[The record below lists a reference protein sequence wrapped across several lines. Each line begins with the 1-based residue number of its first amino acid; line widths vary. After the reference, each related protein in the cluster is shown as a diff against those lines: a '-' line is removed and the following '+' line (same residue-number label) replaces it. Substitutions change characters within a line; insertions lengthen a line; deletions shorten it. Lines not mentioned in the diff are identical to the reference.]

1 MKTIVLSCFDGLSG
15 LQIALRKLGIKVDKY
30 YASEV
35 DESAMTI
42 TMKHFPN
49 TIQLGDIR
57 KITPKMIEKNPTLIA
72 AGSPCQD
79 FSLGGLRK
87 GMVTKENVAVT
98 SLDQYLKLK
107 SEGFKFDEKSQ
118 SYLFWEFVRLVR
130 QLKPKYFFLEN
141 VRMDHVWMHVIS
153 RELGVFPININS
165 SLVSAQNRDRLY
177 WTNIPGLSTPKD
189 KGILLGNVIPGA
201 VGGFGK
207 RGRNIGEK
215 KRDGSIKWTPYSTT
229 RTDKKSN
236 CIVTKKG
243 NTTMVMMKNGTHRQ
257 LTVEEA
263 EQLQTL
269 PKNYTKV
276 DGVSNVDR
284 WHAIGNGWTIDVI
297 THLLKGLK
305 KDLVKRKK

>member
-15 LQIALRKLGIKVDKY
+15 LQIALRRLGIKVDKY

-35 DESAMTI
+35 DEPAMSI

-57 KITPKMIEKNPTLIA
+57 KITSNMIEKRPTLIS

-79 FSLGGLRK
+79 FSLCGHRK

-118 SYLFWEFVRLVR
+118 SYLFWEFIRLVR

-141 VRMDHVWMHVIS
+141 VRMSHVWMHVIS
-153 RELGVFPININS
+153 RELGVFPISINS
-165 SLVSAQNRDRLY
+165 SLVSAQNRERLY
-177 WTNIPGLSTPKD
+177 WTNIPGVSAPQD
-189 KGILLGNVIPGA
+189 KRILLGNIIPGA
-201 VGGFGK
+201 IAGVGK
-207 RGRNIGEK
+207 RGQDLGERK
-215 KRDGSIKWTPYSTT
+215 VNGTIKWTQVTT
-229 RTDKKSN
+229 MRNDNKSN
-236 CIVTKKG
+236 CIVTKDG
-243 NTTMVMMKNGTHRQ
+243 NTAYIMMKNGTHRK
-257 LTVEEA
+257 LTIDEA
-263 EQLQTL
+263 EMLQTL
-269 PKNYTKV
+269 PKNYT
-276 DGVSNVDR
+276 NVPGLTKTDR
-284 WHAIGNGWTIDVI
+284 WKSIGNGWTIDVI

-305 KDLVKRKK
+305 KDLAKRTK